1 MWNLQHSRALES
13 PWDDVLDDFFESST
27 GRDLQVKLAA
37 EATQHSIYPTAENV
51 FRALH
56 LTAPSQV
63 RVVILGQDPYHGAGQ
78 ADGLAFSVPQNVP
91 APPSLR
97 NILKELREDLQVT
110 IPVGFQLSQWAN
122 QGVLLL
128 NTTLTVRQEEA
139 GSHRE
144 FGWNLLT
151 DRIIQQVNDR
161 SSPTVFVLWGKD
173 AQTKLPLIN
182 ANRHFAMCSPH
193 PSPLSAH
200 RGFLGSKPF
209 SRANQF
215 LLEKNRS
222 PVAWI

>member
-1 MWNLQHSRALES
+1 MWNFQHSRAVES

-27 GRDLQVKLAA
+27 GRDLKVKLAA

-56 LTAPSQV
+56 LTAPAQV

-97 NILKELREDLQVT
+97 NILKELREDLRVT

-151 DRIIQQVNDR
+151 DRIIQQVNDL
-161 SSPTVFVLWGKD
+161 SSPTVFVLWVKD

-182 ANRHFAMCSPH
+182 ANRHFAICSPH

-215 LLEKNRS
+215 LLEKNRP